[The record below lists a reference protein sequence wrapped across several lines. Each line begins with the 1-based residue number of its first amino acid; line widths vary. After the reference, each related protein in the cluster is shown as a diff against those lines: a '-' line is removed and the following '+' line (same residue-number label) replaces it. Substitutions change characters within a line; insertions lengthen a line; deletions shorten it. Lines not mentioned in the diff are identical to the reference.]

1 MTLTLTISADL
12 ESRLAGEAAALGI
25 PVETYALEVLEQ
37 GRASE
42 RRGVILATEL
52 QAWATSVS
60 SEPPG
65 DELLQQLDADRLSD
79 RSLYPSELKGQTW

>member
-37 GRASE
+37 GRDSE

-52 QAWATSVS
+52 QAWANSVS
-60 SEPPG
+60 SEPPS